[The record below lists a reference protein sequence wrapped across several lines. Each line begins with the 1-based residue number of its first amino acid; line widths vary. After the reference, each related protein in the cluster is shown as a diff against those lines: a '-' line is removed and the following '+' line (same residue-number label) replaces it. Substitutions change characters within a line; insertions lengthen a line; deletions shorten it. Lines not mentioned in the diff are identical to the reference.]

1 MEACGCDEG
10 IPTMTKATAQVR
22 RDSEEPDHP
31 ALDGED
37 TDALRH
43 YYKQMLLLRRFEERT
58 SEMYTKAKIG
68 GYCHLNLGEEAT
80 IVGLMAALTPDD
92 YIFTNYR
99 EHGYIIARGVAP
111 GPVMAE
117 LFGKETG
124 VSKGRGG
131 SMHLFDAD
139 AHFMGGYAIVG
150 GQLPLATGAAYALK
164 YQERPGVVVCQM
176 GDATTNIGA
185 WHESLNL
192 AALWKLPI
200 IYLVVN
206 NGYGMGTTV
215 EEGAAEP
222 ELYKRGCA
230 FRMHGERVDGTDVL
244 AMRDTTRRLRERAQA
259 GEPSILEAVSFRF
272 RGHSVI
278 DSDRYRNADEV
289 KQGRSSNDPLLRY
302 ARTLSAAGIA
312 DDGWQKEV
320 AAQIDREVQ
329 EAIDFA
335 DKSPDPKFEDLF
347 DFMYASDVP
356 NTPGRQEA
364 LEIARNVQGGR

>member
-1 MEACGCDEG
+1 
-10 IPTMTKATAQVR
+10 
-22 RDSEEPDHP
+22 
-31 ALDGED
+31 
-37 TDALRH
+37 
-43 YYKQMLLLRRFEERT
+43 MLLLRRFEERT
-58 SEMYTKAKIG
+58 SEMYTKARIG

-99 EHGYIIARGVAP
+99 EHGYIIARGVPP

-131 SMHLFDAD
+131 SMHLFDID
-139 AHFMGGYAIVG
+139 HHFMGGYAIVG

-164 YQERPGVVVCQM
+164 YQEKDGVVICQM

-192 AALWKLPI
+192 SALWQLPI
-200 IYLVVN
+200 IFLVIN

-222 ELYKRGCA
+222 ELFKRGCA

-244 AMRDTTRRLRERAQA
+244 AMREATARLRQMAQA
-259 GEPSILEAVSFRF
+259 GQPSILEAVSFRF

-289 KQGRSSNDPLLRY
+289 KQARTANDPVLHF
-302 ARTLSAAGIA
+302 AQTLSDGGIP
-312 DDGWQKEV
+312 DDGWLKDTAARVEREV
-320 AAQIDREVQ
+320 A
-329 EAIDFA
+329 EAIEFA
-335 DKSPDPKFEDLF
+335 ESSPDPKIEDLF
-347 DFMYASDVP
+347 DFMYATEVP
-356 NTPGRQEA
+356 NTPGRAEA
-364 LEIARNVQGGR
+364 AAIAQQLQGGR

>member
-1 MEACGCDEG
+1 
-10 IPTMTKATAQVR
+10 MTKGTKAQRVEAAENGR
-22 RDSEEPDHP
+22 VDLS
-31 ALDGED
+31 GED
-37 TDALRH
+37 PEKLKF
-43 YYKQMLLLRRFEERT
+43 YYYQMLLIRHFEERAG
-58 SEMYTKAKIG
+58 EMYTKAKIG

-80 IVGLMAALTPDD
+80 IVGLMAALEERD

-99 EHGYIIARGVAP
+99 EHGYIIARGVEP

-131 SMHLFDAD
+131 SMHLFDID
-139 AHFMGGYAIVG
+139 THFMGGYAIVG

-164 YQERPGVVVCQM
+164 YQGKDGVVICQM

-192 AALWKLPI
+192 AGLWKLPV
-200 IYLVVN
+200 IYFIVN

-215 EEGAAEP
+215 EEGSAEP
-222 ELYKRGCA
+222 DLYKRGCA
-230 FRMHGERVDGTDVL
+230 FRMHGERVDGRDVL
-244 AMRDTTRRLRERAQA
+244 AVRDAARRLRERAEKEH
-259 GEPSILEAVSFRF
+259 EPAILEAVSFRF

-278 DSDRYRNADEV
+278 DADRYRDPEEV
-289 KQGRSSNDPLLRY
+289 KKGRSEDPILMFAKQLLD
-302 ARTLSAAGIA
+302 AGIIEDA
-312 DDGWQKEV
+312 WLKETDSRV
-320 AAQIDREVQ
+320 RREVQ
-329 EAIDFA
+329 AAIDFA

-347 DFMYASDVP
+347 DFMYATEVP
-356 NTPGRQEA
+356 NTPGRAEA

>member
-1 MEACGCDEG
+1 MAKG
-10 IPTMTKATAQVR
+10 TKEQQANAATNGRA
-22 RDSEEPDHP
+22 DLS
-31 ALDGED
+31 GED
-37 TDALRH
+37 PAELKH
-43 YYKQMLLLRRFEERT
+43 YYEQMLLIRHFEERAG
-58 SEMYTKAKIG
+58 EMYTKAKIG

-80 IVGLMAALTPDD
+80 IVGLMAALEERD

-99 EHGYIIARGVAP
+99 EHGYIIARGVEP

-131 SMHLFDAD
+131 SMHLFDA
-139 AHFMGGYAIVG
+139 ATHFMGGYAIVG

-164 YQERPGVVVCQM
+164 HQGRDGIVVCQL

-192 AALWKLPI
+192 AGLWKLPV
-200 IYLVVN
+200 IYFIVN

-222 ELYKRGCA
+222 DLYKRGCA
-230 FRMHGERVDGTDVL
+230 YRMHGERVDGRDVL
-244 AMRDTTRRLRERAQA
+244 AVRDAVRRLRERAEKEK
-259 GEPSILEAVSFRF
+259 EPAILEAISFRF

-278 DSDRYRNADEV
+278 DADRYRDPEEI
-289 KQGRSSNDPLLRY
+289 KQGRAQDPILIFAKQLLD
-302 ARTLSAAGIA
+302 AGIV
-312 DDGWQKEV
+312 DDAWLKETDTRV
-320 AAQIDREVQ
+320 KRQVQ

-335 DKSPDPKFEDLF
+335 DKSPDPKYEELF
-347 DFMYASDVP
+347 DFMYATPVP
-356 NTPGRQEA
+356 NTPGREEA